1 MKRLFFLVLLAT
13 IITTSC
19 KKVTD
24 LLTVKAFYNA
34 GSFTEKNCDQLIG
47 LKSINSIDSV
57 NITFTNNSKR
67 LLHIKWIDYNGSE
80 VSYSDLADGASWSV
94 PTYLTHPWVI
104 RKTDGACATI
114 LIPKMGASSHET
126 VSFGQ
131 Q

>member
-1 MKRLFFLVLLAT
+1 MLVVSAVIL
-13 IITTSC
+13 TTSC
-19 KKVTD
+19 QKVKD

-34 GSFTEKNCDQLIG
+34 NAFTEKTCDQFPG
-47 LKSINSIDSV
+47 VKSLVYTDSV

-67 LLHIKWIDYNGSE
+67 ELHINWIDYTGTE
-80 VSYSDLADGASWSV
+80 QTWVDLSDGASHDV
-94 PTYLTHPWVI
+94 PTFITHVWIV

-114 LIPKMGASSHET
+114 LIPKTGASSHET